1 MAFPKP
7 PFKINKDVGKADAAL
22 VKYLKTNGNFS
33 YLQAETRTLIGKLTA
48 HDLRTQNS
56 LLLEVWPKVLTDA
69 LRKLKQHD
77 PREWD
82 RKNNRVSYS
91 SFFHE
96 GSLGVTDL
104 RNVLESFAKF
114 ESMLYGA
121 SPDRYRD
128 HIAHAFRVW
137 IIGQGVLREHGCLGG
152 LLFSDEL
159 LDSKE
164 LPDGRDVPAGKIC
177 SDEWECMWALA
188 ALCHDLGYPLSHIDR
203 INSLARDALRQM
215 GLVHAGDLRFG
226 FSQQML
232 PFHETIIRLMSSRP
246 VRQGDQFGTH
256 LQNKYYL
263 KFLKSFD
270 NLDHGIVSALLVS
283 KSLVYFLE
291 SDLSQDER
299 GLLSEDDAKQFL
311 IRREILR
318 AVGAHTCQDVYHL
331 RFDTLSFLLY
341 MIDEL
346 QCWGRPTL
354 EELQHQAADM
364 PEAEAEVVCFQP
376 KKVAIIVRTGTRKW
390 SVEQQ
395 KATRNQLS
403 KLQSML
409 RLGVGTSVLKDHY
422 LEFAV
427 VPNKGRGVHLLLKKG
442 KLAVKNVD
450 ASSLDCRRGRSS
462 PGGSK
467 PARGGQVRTGP

>member
-7 PFKINKDVGKADAAL
+7 RFKLDKDVGKADAAL
-22 VKYLKTNGNFS
+22 VNYLKADRNFS
-33 YLQAETRTLIGKLTA
+33 YLHADTRELIGNLPA
-48 HDLRTQNS
+48 GDLRAQNI
-56 LLLEVWPKVLTDA
+56 LLLELWPKVLTDA

-82 RKNNRVSYS
+82 RKNEEVSYS

-137 IIGQGVLREHGCLGG
+137 IIGHRVLTERTCLGG
-152 LLFSDEL
+152 VLFSDEL
-159 LDSKE
+159 VDSKK
-164 LPDGRDVPAGKIC
+164 LDDGTLVPAEKI
-177 SDEWECMWALA
+177 SADEWECMWALA
-188 ALCHDLGYPLSHIDR
+188 ALCHDLGYPLSHVDR

-226 FSQQML
+226 FSPQML
-232 PFHETIIRLMSSRP
+232 PFHDTIIRLMASTP
-246 VRQGDQFGTH
+246 VQQGDHFCTH

-270 NLDHGIVSALLVS
+270 NLDHGVVSALLVS
-283 KSLVYFLE
+283 KALVYFLE
-291 SDLSQDER
+291 SDLSQDK
-299 GLLSEDDAKQFL
+299 LKPLSEDDARQFV

-318 AVGAHTCQDVYHL
+318 AIGGHTCQDIYHL

-354 EELQHQAADM
+354 EELQHQVADM
-364 PEAEAEVVCFQP
+364 PESEAEVVMFQP
-376 KKVAIIVRTGTRKW
+376 KKVAVVVRTGTQEWSPEQRDDTRK
-390 SVEQQ
+390 
-395 KATRNQLS
+395 QLS
-403 KLQSML
+403 KLHRML
-409 RLGVGTSVLKDHY
+409 RRRVLQ
-422 LEFAV
+422 
-427 VPNKGRGVHLLLKKG
+427 G
-442 KLAVKNVD
+442 
-450 ASSLDCRRGRSS
+450 
-462 PGGSK
+462 
-467 PARGGQVRTGP
+467 

>member
-1 MAFPKP
+1 MGFPKP
-7 PFKINKDVGKADAAL
+7 RFKINKHVGKADDPL
-22 VKYLKTNGNFS
+22 VTYLKADGNFS
-33 YLQAETRTLIGKLTA
+33 YLHADTRELIGKLPDG
-48 HDLRTQNS
+48 DLRAQND
-56 LLLEVWPKVLTDA
+56 LLLDLWPKVLTDA
-69 LRKLKQHD
+69 LRKLKEHD

-82 RKNNRVSYS
+82 RKNKRVSYS

-104 RNVLESFAKF
+104 RDVLESFAKF

-137 IIGQGVLREHGCLGG
+137 IIGHGVLTERTCLGG
-152 LLFSDEL
+152 VLFSDKL
-159 LDSKE
+159 VDSKK
-164 LPDGRDVPAGKIC
+164 LHDGWLAPAGKI
-177 SDEWECMWALA
+177 SADEWECMWALA

-232 PFHETIIRLMSSRP
+232 PFHDTIIRLMASRP
-246 VRQGDQFGTH
+246 VRQGDHLFTH

-270 NLDHGIVSALLVS
+270 NLKHGVVSALLVS
-283 KSLVYFLE
+283 KALVYFLE
-291 SDLSQDER
+291 SDLSQDK
-299 GLLSEDDAKQFL
+299 LKPLSEDDARQFV

-318 AVGAHTCQDVYHL
+318 AIGAHTCQDIYHL

-341 MIDEL
+341 IIDEL

-354 EELQHQAADM
+354 EELQHQVAEM
-364 PEAEAEVVCFQP
+364 PEAEAEVVMFQP
-376 KKVAIIVRTGTRKW
+376 KKVAVVVRTGTRKW
-390 SVEQQ
+390 SDKQRDT
-395 KATRNQLS
+395 TRNQLS
-403 KLQSML
+403 KLHRML
-409 RLGVGTSVLKDHY
+409 RLGVGTSMLKDHY

-427 VPNKGRGVHLLLKKG
+427 IPDSGEGMHLLLKNG
-442 KLAVKNVD
+442 EIVVEDVA
-450 ASSLDCRRGRSS
+450 ASAIDCY
-462 PGGSK
+462 K
-467 PARGGQVRTGP
+467 AE